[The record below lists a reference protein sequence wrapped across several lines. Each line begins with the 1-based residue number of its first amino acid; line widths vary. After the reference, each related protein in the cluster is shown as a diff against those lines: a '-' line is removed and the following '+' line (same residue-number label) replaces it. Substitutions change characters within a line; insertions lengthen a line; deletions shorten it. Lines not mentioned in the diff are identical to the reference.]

1 MLYDFSF
8 SRPQLWVASVGIVV
22 LLVLMFASG
31 FTAGALWQRSRPVP
45 PVPAAAQPPGVV
57 PPPAAAQ
64 SSTAPAPAP
73 TPEPARAVASP
84 K

>member
-8 SRPQLWVASVGIVV
+8 SRPQLWVASVGIVA

-45 PVPAAAQPPGVV
+45 PVPAAAQPPAATQ
-57 PPPAAAQ
+57 PPAASQQPAV
-64 SSTAPAPAP
+64 APV
-73 TPEPARAVASP
+73 PARAAGSP
-84 K
+84 P